1 MVFYLVSQF
10 SPIFYVVCQIGPENL
25 ILGTLDVL
33 YLDFSKAFDRVP
45 KRRLLVK
52 LQHLAISGKLWRCID
67 FFLSNRTFR
76 VKVGSSFSRPVEVLS
91 GVPQGS
97 VLGSLL
103 FVTYTADLKNTIKS
117 QFAMY
122 ADDIKLYNN
131 SSNAVLLKEDLLAV
145 YKWSTDW
152 LLPLNIEINV
162 KFFTLVRSTQSVHT
176 ILTVLN

>member
-1 MVFYLVSQF
+1 MA
-10 SPIFYVVCQIGPENL
+10 
-25 ILGTLDVL
+25 LD
-33 YLDFSKAFDRVP
+33 S
-45 KRRLLVK
+45 
-52 LQHLAISGKLWRCID
+52 
-67 FFLSNRTFR
+67 FLSNRTFR